1 MNQDDRKLIQ
11 ELPPGANIEI
21 PGYLSVITEE
31 LKEIEQQ
38 TGNRYGTLV
47 VHRGA
52 ESFVRVT
59 NLTKKPTLRG
69 QVEQILQKLTPD
81 NPVEI
86 PKGTLAAQYAYAHA
100 KHRGL
105 RYRITDGKVSIAD
118 ELLSL
123 RAQVHQIL
131 EGLTEDNPVQIPAG
145 IQASNYAYTYAASMG
160 KKCTVRNGIVTIAK
174 EPTPS
179 LRKQVF
185 AALEELTEANPVTI
199 PPGIQAS
206 HYAYAHARERGVRY
220 KITPGGIVSLAPKQE
235 ETRKIDLLKRLI
247 SLEKEETITEQ
258 VTQAYLRKVED
269 VSGYSF
275 LLNDGVVTRLK

>member
-1 MNQDDRKLIQ
+1 MNQNDRKLIQ
-11 ELPPGANIEI
+11 ELSPGANIEI
-21 PGYLSVITEE
+21 QGYLSVVTEE

-38 TGNRYGTLV
+38 TGNSYGTLV
-47 VHRGA
+47 THRGT

-59 NLTKKPTLRG
+59 NLTKKLSLRG
-69 QVEQILQKLTPD
+69 QVEQLLQKLTQD

-86 PKGTLAAQYAYAHA
+86 PKGTLAAQYAYTHA
-100 KHRGL
+100 KHMGL

-118 ELLSL
+118 ELSL
-123 RAQVHQIL
+123 RAQVHQIM

-160 KKCTVRNGIVTIAK
+160 KKCTVRNGIVTLSK
-174 EPTPS
+174 ETTPS
-179 LRKQVF
+179 LRSMVLT
-185 AALEELTEANPVTI
+185 ALEELTEANPVTI

-206 HYAYAHARERGVRY
+206 QYAYAHARERGLRY
-220 KITPGGIVSLAPKQE
+220 KITAGGVVSLAKKQE
-235 ETRKIDLLKRLI
+235 ETKKIDLLKRLL
-247 SLEKEETITEQ
+247 SLEKGEVITET

-275 LLNDGVVTRLK
+275 LLNDGDITRLK

>member
-1 MNQDDRKLIQ
+1 MNQDDRKKVQ
-11 ELPPGANIEI
+11 ELPPGANIEV

-38 TGNRYGTLV
+38 TGNSYGTLV
-47 VHRGA
+47 THRGT

-59 NLTKKPTLRG
+59 NLTKKLSLRG
-69 QVEQILQKLTPD
+69 QVEQLLQKLTQD

-86 PKGTLAAQYAYAHA
+86 PKGTLAAQYAYTHA
-100 KHRGL
+100 KHMGL

-118 ELLSL
+118 ELSL
-123 RAQVHQIL
+123 RAQVHQIM

-160 KKCTVRNGIVTIAK
+160 KKCTVRNGIVTLSK
-174 EPTPS
+174 ETTPS
-179 LRKQVF
+179 LRSMVLT
-185 AALEELTEANPVTI
+185 ALEELTEANPVTI

-206 HYAYAHARERGVRY
+206 QYAYAHARERGLRY

-247 SLEKEETITEQ
+247 NLENGEVITET

-275 LLNDGVVTRLK
+275 LLNDGAVTRMK

>member
-1 MNQDDRKLIQ
+1 MNQDDRKKVQ
-11 ELPPGANIEI
+11 ELPPGENIEI

-47 VHRGA
+47 THRGA

-59 NLTKKPTLRG
+59 NLTKKPSLRG

-100 KHRGL
+100 KHMGL
-105 RYRITDGKVSIAD
+105 RYRITDGNVSIAD
-118 ELLSL
+118 ELSL
-123 RAQVHQIL
+123 RAQVHQIM

-160 KKCTVRNGIVTIAK
+160 KKCTVRNGIVTLSK
-174 EPTPS
+174 ETTPS
-179 LRKQVF
+179 LRSMVLT
-185 AALEELTEANPVTI
+185 ALEELTEANPVTI

-206 HYAYAHARERGVRY
+206 QYAYAHARERGLRY
-220 KITPGGIVSLAPKQE
+220 KITPGGSVLLMPKQG

-247 SLEKEETITEQ
+247 NLEKGEVTTEA

-275 LLNDGVVTRLK
+275 LLNGGDITRLK